1 MGRLSTQLRSV
12 WFRTTDMK
20 LQLSCCKA
28 LMTCKALSSK
38 LLGVD
43 LHSASDMDS
52 VLVTAITGHSSI
64 LQ

>member
-1 MGRLSTQLRSV
+1 
-12 WFRTTDMK
+12 
-20 LQLSCCKA
+20 
-28 LMTCKALSSK
+28 MTCKALSSK